1 MNDEDKYQDHL
12 TKLQEILSH
21 LDILRNDRT
30 VYIRSEDV
38 LRSYGFLCQQVCSID
53 RDGMSNPNMSLY

>member
-1 MNDEDKYQDHL
+1 MSGEDKYQEHL

-21 LDILRNDRT
+21 LDILRKDRT

-38 LRSYGFLCQQVCSID
+38 LRSYDFLCQQVCSVG
-53 RDGMSNPNMSLY
+53 RDGMSNNMSLY